1 MFHYLWM
8 LIVGI
13 AAGFIARALM
23 PGNDQMGLLLT
34 GGLGIAGAFVGGLI
48 SRLFSKPAADSKFH
62 AAGFFMSVIGA
73 FLILLVWHFLRVGR

>member
-1 MFHYLWM
+1 MLHYLWM

-13 AAGFIARALM
+13 VAGLIARMLM

-34 GGLGIAGAFVGGLI
+34 GALGIAGSFVGGLI
-48 SRLFSKPAADSKFH
+48 ARLFSKPTEGSSFH

-73 FLILLVWHFLRVGR
+73 FLILLAWHFLKLAK